1 MDGEGRVNPI
11 EAKPYV
17 NQQSSDIN
25 SRPGLGLKEVGP
37 KKKKKEATQQP
48 KVEKEEL
55 DMFGLMNSLLGGEDK
70 KDEKKSTTNISSSN
84 TKIKPQEINQK
95 IAVLQSQLDKA
106 QKEYVHATEAYR
118 RNKSSLLE
126 KQFAEKLKSATSQF
140 DTLKKQMDQVQRH
153 AKAAK
158 EKKDMY
164 TF

>member
-1 MDGEGRVNPI
+1 MDGEGRVDPI
-11 EAKPYV
+11 KAKPYV

-37 KKKKKEATQQP
+37 KKKKEATQQS
-48 KVEKEEL
+48 KVEIEEL
-55 DMFGLMNSLLGGEDK
+55 GMFGLMNSLLGGEDK

-84 TKIKPQEINQK
+84 TKIKSQEINQK

-126 KQFAEKLKSATSQF
+126 KQFAEKLKSAASQF